1 MDIFGYSIKRKGQA
15 PTETSFVPP
24 SDDGAL
30 DTIRAG
36 GYYGTYLDLDGAA
49 KNESELI
56 RRYREIS
63 MMADVDAA
71 IDDIINEVA
80 QGV

>member
-36 GYYGTYLDLDGAA
+36 GYS
-49 KNESELI
+49 KK
-56 RRYREIS
+56 
-63 MMADVDAA
+63 
-71 IDDIINEVA
+71 
-80 QGV
+80 